1 MKSYYVLFCFVLF
14 CLGGGV
20 YSVVHTYNFN
30 FTIIFLLQFFT
41 GLKKGRGGKYLIIHC
56 LISHVNSRKIF
67 AATKIRGRCRPLMA
81 TLMLR
86 AWWVLKQFSTSRRY
100 NKKDILQAVDTK
112 KTHPHIIRG
121 YYRIIFY
128 RSWVPKKSPL
138 QIVGTT

>member
-1 MKSYYVLFCFVLF
+1 MGRHVVSFLKVWREGQTHPTNLDERQKRKKGNEIYEILLRFVLFCFVLF
-14 CLGGGV
+14 GGGGV

-67 AATKIRGRCRPLMA
+67 AATKIRGRGRPLMA

-86 AWWVLKQFSTSRRY
+86 AWWVLK
-100 NKKDILQAVDTK
+100 
-112 KTHPHIIRG
+112 
-121 YYRIIFY
+121 
-128 RSWVPKKSPL
+128 
-138 QIVGTT
+138 